1 MRIEIMFVQ
10 STFMANFKKK
20 ILLCEK
26 KQKNIGRYYL
36 RPFHQTAETICCSK
50 TMIKLPWL
58 HSQL

>member
-36 RPFHQTAETICCSK
+36 RPFHQTAETNC
-50 TMIKLPWL
+50 
-58 HSQL
+58 